1 MITLKAISILI
12 SGMFAFSWWVN
23 ENDRPKIYFFFESE
37 EKALARE
44 QDPAL
49 LFILRT
55 GVLAIAFTFGCFIMI
70 LLTKYIMERARY
82 SYPVDF

>member
-12 SGMFAFSWWVN
+12 YSMLAFSWWVN
-23 ENDRPKIYFFFESE
+23 ENDRPKIYFFFEDK

-44 QDPAL
+44 QDPVL
-49 LFILRT
+49 LFIFRT
-55 GVLAIAFTFGCFIMI
+55 GVLSIAFILGGLVMI